1 MLEVLFEN
9 EHIIAINKPHG
20 LAVHKSKL
28 VRNTTV
34 FALQLLRDQI
44 GHYVSPIHRIDRKT
58 SGVLVF
64 SKTQSETAIIQKELQ
79 KSQKLYLAIVR
90 GFTPKS
96 GIIQKALVNDHGV
109 LQEAETT
116 YKTLEYSEIK
126 IAYGNHSTSRY
137 SLLCIE
143 PLTGRKHQIRR
154 HFNHLRHPI
163 IGDRPHGCNK
173 QNRFF
178 LNTWNMNTMLLHAKE
193 LVMHNP
199 YSNQPL
205 RISAPLSSEFK
216 RMLVSLNFKTDLL
229 NL

>member
-9 EHIIAINKPHG
+9 EHMIAINKPHG

-44 GHYVSPIHRIDRKT
+44 GHYVTPIHRIDRKT
-58 SGVLVF
+58 SGVLLF
-64 SKTQSETAIIQKELQ
+64 SKTPSETAAIQNELQ
-79 KSQKLYLAIVR
+79 KSDKTYLAIVR
-90 GFTPKS
+90 GFTPES
-96 GIIQKALVNDHGV
+96 GKIEKNLVSDNGKI
-109 LQEAETT
+109 QEATT
-116 YKTLEYSEIK
+116 IYKTLEYSEIN
-126 IAYGNHSTSRY
+126 IAQGAHSTARY
-137 SLLCIE
+137 SLVSIK
-143 PLTGRKHQIRR
+143 PLTGRKHQIRK

-178 LNTWNMNTMLLHAKE
+178 LNTWNMNTMLLHAKD
-193 LVMHNP
+193 LSMYDP
-199 YSNQPL
+199 YSNEPL

-216 RMLVSLNFKTDLL
+216 RMVVSLKFKTDLL